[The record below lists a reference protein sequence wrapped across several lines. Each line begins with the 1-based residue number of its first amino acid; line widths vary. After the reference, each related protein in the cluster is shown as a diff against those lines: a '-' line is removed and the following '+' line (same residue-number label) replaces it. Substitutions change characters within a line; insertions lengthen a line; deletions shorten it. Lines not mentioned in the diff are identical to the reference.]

1 MYLTQGLQRSLQQ
14 TPDKIVTI
22 FGARRRT
29 FREFGERVA
38 RRLRQAGEVCF
49 IVRERER
56 GGGREGGEQRARIL
70 QIARQTGLHLTR
82 VGRIDAEP
90 GLRLHQM
97 NGRRVCISANGFDH
111 FAA

>member
-1 MYLTQGLQRSLQQ
+1 ML
-14 TPDKIVTI
+14 
-22 FGARRRT
+22 
-29 FREFGERVA
+29 
-38 RRLRQAGEVCF
+38 AGGDDYELLF
-49 IVRERER
+49 TAPP
-56 GGGREGGEQRARIL
+56 EQRARIL